1 MAEATV
7 AEIEDFWL
15 ECARHAA
22 ATFPEQ
28 PHLNAVTITVLSAR
42 MAKECDYIMDDNKLY
57 EIFSKYYKADFNPE
71 QKAEVEAIKE
81 KIKEADDERQSAF
94 H

>member
-1 MAEATV
+1 
-7 AEIEDFWL
+7 
-15 ECARHAA
+15 
-22 ATFPEQ
+22 
-28 PHLNAVTITVLSAR
+28 